1 MVKRTFKLSY
11 GILEKMDDIS
21 DYFHINKAT
30 LARFAIYHGIE
41 RVKNGYIPVRDHH
54 KKQKK
59 KYEISLPEET
69 WLEFFEMMDSIR
81 YKVEEHIPDGE
92 MIEIFLSIELRKFM
106 NIIEYHESNVED
118 DTLYDLSKSELFEVQ
133 AEIPSLLYKRL
144 KSEQRKVGI
153 MSTQLGKYILISGAI
168 QEYVQQ
174 DFDTVDT
181 DVDLLN
187 EIDKLGL
194 NKLKALT
201 LIRYLIASNR
211 IIWKSR
217 K

>member
-1 MVKRTFKLSY
+1 MIKRTFKLSY

-30 LARFAIYHGIE
+30 LARYAVYHGIE

-69 WLEFFEMMDSIR
+69 WFEFLEMMNSIQ

-92 MIEIFLSIELRKFM
+92 MIEIFLKIELRKFV
-106 NIIEYHESNVED
+106 NIIEHHESNVGD
-118 DTLYDLSKSELFEVQ
+118 DTLYDLSESESFEVQ
-133 AEIPSLLYKRL
+133 TEIPLLLYKKL
-144 KSEQRKVGI
+144 KSEQRKLGI
-153 MSTQLGKYILISGAI
+153 MSTQLGKYVLTSGAI

-174 DFDTVDT
+174 DFDTIDT

-211 IIWKSR
+211 IIWKS
-217 K
+217 